1 MSKYEIHI
9 KNNRISNTWWGQA
22 WTKNID
28 LYSDIHNRLERGRT
42 YVRKG
47 TIEEIEII
55 DNNIFAKV
63 KGSEPVPYDVQIK
76 IEKLSSDKYDS
87 MYNKLTSK
95 IENVNQLCNGT
106 FPDELKEIF
115 SSTKDGIFPSI
126 DEISFGCTCPD
137 VAIMCKHIAAVLYG
151 IGNILDLNPLL
162 IFQLRGINLQEFL
175 DNVLIEKSEYY
186 LEKAENLIDNKK
198 IIEDSIEEMSDLFGI
213 ELSNSIDDN
222 VIETSQSE
230 INQTEKKTVR
240 NNENIVELHK
250 PLLPTQREIVRE
262 KNISKHADKLSEN
275 KNVNGRKAEIKRII
289 YDESTDLNMLLNI
302 LHEMITL
309 NFNKFDIEY
318 VIDMINEHLD
328 EIEAINQLQEIKFKM
343 KDLNLNTKYVDKLID
358 RKMPITI
365 DRIIKMDKEDL
376 EYIIYDEDLTIDQW
390 IVVISRMNKFNFNK
404 SDYDTAYDY
413 LNELIEE
420 IEDIKILNEVKEKML
435 KENLDIK
442 FIDKIIKNIKNGII
456 REDENSSEDKVL
468 FDYLDQK
475 IESLPMEVLSETKK
489 QMKKNNENTEII
501 DKAINNKIKKEET
514 KRENHKSIFWEI
526 VGALFGRSNKTKDT
540 KEIST
545 WEAKEIKNGNYEP
558 YQFEEEDLEEDDYY
572 YEDDV

>member
-28 LYSDIHNRLERGRT
+28 LYSDIHNRLERGRN

-63 KGSEPVPYDVQIK
+63 KGSEPIPYDVQIK
-76 IEKLSSDKYDS
+76 IEKLANDKYDL
-87 MYNKLTSK
+87 MYNQLTAK

-106 FPDELKEIF
+106 FPEELKQIF

-126 DEISFGCTCPD
+126 DEISFGCSCPD

-175 DNVLIEKSEYY
+175 DNVLIEKTEYY
-186 LEKAENLIDNKK
+186 LEKADNLMDNKR
-198 IIEDSIEEMSDLFGI
+198 IIEEGIEEMSDLFGI
-213 ELSNSIDDN
+213 ELSNSMDDN
-222 VIETSQSE
+222 LIETLQNE
-230 INQTEKKTVR
+230 IKQTEEKQVR
-240 NNENIVELHK
+240 SNNNIVELQK
-250 PLLPTQREIVRE
+250 PSLPTKKERVRE
-262 KNISKHADKLSEN
+262 KSISKHDDKLPEN
-275 KNVNGRKAEIKRII
+275 INGRIAEIKNII
-289 YDESTDLNMLLNI
+289 YDESPDLNILLNI
-302 LHEMITL
+302 LPEMITL

-318 VIDMINEHLD
+318 VTDMINEYLD
-328 EIEAINQLQEIKFKM
+328 EIETINQLEEIKYKM
-343 KDLNLNTKYVDKLID
+343 ENLNLNTKYVDKLID
-358 RKMPITI
+358 RKIPITI
-365 DRIIKMDKEDL
+365 DKIIKMDKEDL

-404 SDYDTAYDY
+404 SDYDIAYDY

-420 IEDIKILNEVKEKML
+420 IEDIKILNEIKEKML

-442 FIDKIIKNIKNGII
+442 FIDKLIKNIKNGII
-456 REDENSSEDKVL
+456 REDENNSEDKVL

-489 QMKKNNENTEII
+489 QMKKNNENPEII

-545 WEAKEIKNGNYEP
+545 WEEKEIKNGNYEP
-558 YQFEEEDLEEDDYY
+558 YQFEEEELEEDDYY